1 MAKNTAEP
9 QIDCELQPQS
19 DALPEPHLLPKPQ
32 PQFKNLFLP
41 KAQPQ
46 LQSDLLSETHPQ
58 PHPNPFPEPQH
69 QAEEEQH
76 QAEEW
81 KPQIWKR
88 HHILLLLL
96 GSSFCLSILG
106 LIYFF
111 HQHPPVEKP
120 PASTPCTSPACQR
133 VATRLAVTVDPF
145 ANPCDYFLDTCGY
158 KDGGSLYFRGR
169 QRGKNVPLHLQGLK
183 SRVTG
188 LEKELGRQTDR
199 RDGAPVNRMSARVDA
214 LLLALRDVLESEDCS
229 SPGDSAKQKACRFY
243 RSCMDIGPTEN
254 AGPEPFL
261 WLVHQLGGWAVSGP
275 WNQTDFNSTLHLLM
289 RDYATFPFFN
299 VYVGKDPN
307 DTQGDK
313 MYIQID
319 QPDFQI
325 PIEWSN
331 KTLKSK
337 ANTQIL
343 RPFLASCQKLLD
355 LLGFPF
361 SSTSIHVGLFISL
374 SSELAVEASPLA
386 HRLERGLLYQ
396 RLTIKELQTLA
407 PAIDWL
413 GCLRATFHPH
423 PVSQS
428 DHVLLHN
435 LPYIIHMSR
444 VISKW
449 LDKHELSN
457 SGPLHTFMVFSLL
470 HTVIPALDSR
480 FAQTEKK
487 FSSAL
492 GTEEEDVPRWK
503 QCVLQTEKGFDM
515 ILTHLLRETIG
526 PIEAEEM
533 VQNIFSS
540 IKSKLPDVIWTDE
553 DSRISVLNE
562 IWSLTPRLE
571 NNTFSVAELN
581 QLYSKVTIHEHNFFS
596 NYIQTLSLQQKRR
609 NKLFSQSERADILS
623 ITPFLSRNE
632 LIFPIGM
639 FVQPLFHPTY
649 PRAVNFGVL
658 GTLMAK
664 DILQLLLPNI
674 HSQSASPSSIAECV
688 MSLYSNVTEGRGRVG
703 ALTPRQHQEMW
714 MQYSALQVALQAYK
728 ESLKKYPWDFTL
740 SGLSHIHLFLTSF
753 IRINCDTDLY
763 NEFMPFE
770 HSFLV
775 TVICG
780 KSDLCP
786 TTFTCQ
792 GKPQRHF
799 LQMC

>member
-1 MAKNTAEP
+1 
-9 QIDCELQPQS
+9 
-19 DALPEPHLLPKPQ
+19 
-32 PQFKNLFLP
+32 
-41 KAQPQ
+41 
-46 LQSDLLSETHPQ
+46 
-58 PHPNPFPEPQH
+58 
-69 QAEEEQH
+69 H

-145 ANPCDYFLDTCGY
+145 TFYPQA
-158 KDGGSLYFRGR
+158 
-169 QRGKNVPLHLQGLK
+169 VA
-183 SRVTG
+183 V
-188 LEKELGRQTDR
+188 
-199 RDGAPVNRMSARVDA
+199 
-214 LLLALRDVLESEDCS
+214 LALSESEDCS

-313 MYIQID
+313 MYI
-319 QPDFQI
+319 
-325 PIEWSN
+325 
-331 KTLKSK
+331 
-337 ANTQIL
+337 QIL

-444 VISKW
+444 VISKC
-449 LDKHELSN
+449 
-457 SGPLHTFMVFSLL
+457 GPLHTFMVFSLL

-492 GTEEEDVPRWK
+492 GTEEEVSDMWTTHDRFSLAFELLCLW
-503 QCVLQTEKGFDM
+503 LINLEK
-515 ILTHLLRETIG
+515 LLCLS
-526 PIEAEEM
+526 
-533 VQNIFSS
+533 IFCPS
-540 IKSKLPDVIWTDE
+540 
-553 DSRISVLNE
+553 
-562 IWSLTPRLE
+562 
-571 NNTFSVAELN
+571 
-581 QLYSKVTIHEHNFFS
+581 
-596 NYIQTLSLQQKRR
+596 
-609 NKLFSQSERADILS
+609 LS

-664 DILQLLLPNI
+664 DILQLLLPNSKAPI
-674 HSQSASPSSIAECV
+674 C
-688 MSLYSNVTEGRGRVG
+688 SLGYSFLLPFLSHTIYLSV
-703 ALTPRQHQEMW
+703 
-714 MQYSALQVALQAYK
+714 SQAYK

-753 IRINCDTDLY
+753 IRVGI
-763 NEFMPFE
+763 
-770 HSFLV
+770 
-775 TVICG
+775 TV
-780 KSDLCP
+780 DQQL
-786 TTFTCQ
+786 
-792 GKPQRHF
+792 
-799 LQMC
+799 